1 MVILISSPDIIVNEV
16 NLMNE
21 MMVKCPNLI
30 VHLRKPTYSLTEYE
44 QLLKDI
50 DAKFHMRIVLHQ
62 FHQLTNKYKVKGM
75 HFSENQRLCYT
86 GSIKDVISTSFH
98 SKRSAKK
105 EGDYFEYFFCSPI
118 FKSISKENYLPSE
131 NWDISQESNIWKGK
145 AVALGGIH
153 LANLEEAKQKGFE
166 NIALLGAVWNTENP
180 IQNLNNI
187 YTQWQ
192 KNDQ

>member
-1 MVILISSPDIIVNEV
+1 MVILISSPDKIENEV
-16 NLMNE
+16 DLLNE
-21 MMVKCPNLI
+21 MMEKSPNLI

-44 QLLKDI
+44 QLLIDI
-50 DAKFHMRIVLHQ
+50 DAKFHPRIVLHK
-62 FHQLTNKYKVKGM
+62 FHQLANKYAVKGI
-75 HFSENQRLCYT
+75 HFSENQRLCYN

-98 SKRSAKK
+98 HLEEAKNS
-105 EGDYFEYFFCSPI
+105 GTYFEYFFCSPI

-131 NWDISQESNIWKGK
+131 NWTINHEPEIWKEK
-145 AVALGGIH
+145 AVALGGIY

-187 YTQWQ
+187 YIQWQ
-192 KNDQ
+192 KSDQ